1 MNKKSESN
9 FERFK
14 RQLEELQ
21 EVVSIIETQLSK
33 SSEARRIIDKL
44 FLDKKLTGVITLEFL
59 QNQIIKLEQEL
70 ITEKFKWSE
79 NLMTQQEM
87 TSLFLNIVKTDK
99 LFEKKLNKFFK
110 EKIVPEIKELLDSGS
125 TSWGGAVI
133 EEDSDSFGSGFD
145 SEIETKAE
153 DMKEF
158 LNQLKTLDKK
168 LPKSIGPKR

>member
-125 TSWGGAVI
+125 SWGGAVI
-133 EEDSDSFGSGFD
+133 EEDSDSFSSGFD
-145 SEIETKAE
+145 SDIETTKE
-153 DMKEF
+153 DMEDF
-158 LNQLKTLDKK
+158 FNQLQTIDKK